1 MSLTLLKRNLANERM
16 AHLNLIEN
24 AAYVLQL
31 LHYFT
36 GKDRLNLMCAVVMVA
51 CRFRKHWRNRLQF
64 KEIKKIMFSFVGDG
78 LINRPWFDDI
88 VYNT

>member
-1 MSLTLLKRNLANERM
+1 MSLTLLKRGLSNVRM
-16 AHLNLIEN
+16 AHLHLIEN
-24 AAYVLQL
+24 AAYTEQL

-51 CRFRKHWRNRLQF
+51 CRFREHWRKGVMF

-78 LINRPWFDDI
+78 LINKPWFDEL
-88 VYNT
+88 VYKT